1 MNGNE
6 FLDKMSLADP
16 AYVEEADR
24 PVKKRT
30 AWRKWGAMAACLAV
44 LLGVGFLFFPTS
56 TPNVPDPVPTELPTL
71 PVSMGPSLGGYG
83 YEGYYVRDIS
93 DLKNTSPSQIVSLPD
108 TLPVFRNATGGYPL
122 QVATEE
128 YKAKMLTL
136 CRSVAGRLGW
146 DAENM
151 TVVWDERSDGLAPTT
166 VTATGADGVKIEVD
180 QFMTVTITY
189 LDRGGPLS
197 GKASLVLRTYDSAY
211 ELAEKLLAEYQDL
224 MNFTNPRI
232 CVTGGDY
239 NIYGEQSYDIVF
251 TETGGTQ
258 TEELLEFFFHGAE
271 FACNEDGEPWRIRL
285 TCTDLSDKVGDYP
298 IITARQAQ
306 AQLAAG
312 HYISSCGWEMP
323 GEAYIRKVEL
333 VYRTGIYDEYF
344 MPYYRFYVELLVEA
358 PVVDGMNHLAAYYVP
373 AVAEEYL
380 APLSTWDGRFN

>member
-30 AWRKWGAMAACLAV
+30 TWRRWGAMAACLAV
-44 LLGVGFLFFPTS
+44 LLGVGFLFFPRS
-56 TPNVPDPVPTELPTL
+56 SPDVPDPVPTELPTL

-83 YEGYYVRDIS
+83 FEGYYVRDIS
-93 DLKNTSPSQIVSLPD
+93 DLKNTSPSQIGSLPD

-122 QVATEE
+122 QAATEE

-146 DAENM
+146 DAEK
-151 TVVWDERSDGLAPTT
+151 TAEVWEERSDGLAPTT

-180 QFMTVTITY
+180 QFMTVTISY
-189 LDRGGPLS
+189 PDRNRPFS
-197 GKASLVLRTYDSAY
+197 ENVLPTYDDAHK
-211 ELAEKLLAEYQDL
+211 LAEKLLAEYRGL
-224 MNFTNPRI
+224 MGFSSPQI
-232 CVTGGDY
+232 CITGGYY
-239 NIYGEQSYDIVF
+239 NIDGEQSYDIAFV
-251 TETGGTQ
+251 ETGGTQ

-271 FACNEDGEPWRIRL
+271 FFCNEGGEPWLIHLR
-285 TCTDLSDKVGDYP
+285 CTDLSDKVGDYP
-298 IITARQAQ
+298 IITAQQAQ
-306 AQLAAG
+306 AQLVAG
-312 HYISSCGWEMP
+312 HYITSCGWEMP

-333 VYRTGIYDEYF
+333 VYRTGEYDEYF
-344 MPYYRFYVELLVEA
+344 MPYYRFYVELLEEA
-358 PVVDGMNHLAAYYVP
+358 PVEGCMHLAAYYVP

>member
-30 AWRKWGAMAACLAV
+30 TWRRWGAMAACLAV
-44 LLGVGFLFFPTS
+44 LLGVGFLFFPRSSPDT
-56 TPNVPDPVPTELPTL
+56 PDPVQTELPTL

-93 DLKNTSPSQIVSLPD
+93 ELKNTSPSQIGSLPD
-108 TLPVFRNATGGYPL
+108 TLPVFRNAAGGYPL
-122 QVATEE
+122 QAASEE
-128 YKAKMLTL
+128 YMAKMLTL

-146 DAENM
+146 DAEK
-151 TVVWDERSDGLAPTT
+151 TAEVWEERSDGLAPTT

-180 QFMTVTITY
+180 QFMTVTISY
-189 LDRGGPLS
+189 PDRNRPFS
-197 GKASLVLRTYDSAY
+197 ENVLPTYDDAY
-211 ELAEKLLAEYQDL
+211 KLAEKLLAEYRGL
-224 MNFTNPRI
+224 MGFSSPQI
-232 CVTGGDY
+232 CITGGDY
-239 NIYGEQSYDIVF
+239 NIDGEQSYDIVF

-271 FACNEDGEPWRIRL
+271 FFCNEDGEPWLIHLR
-285 TCTDLSDKVGDYP
+285 CTDLSDKVGDYP
-298 IITARQAQ
+298 IITAQQAQ

-312 HYISSCGWEMP
+312 HYITSCGWEMP

-333 VYRTGIYDEYF
+333 VYRTGEYDEYF
-344 MPYYRFYVELLVEA
+344 MPYYRFYVELLEEA
-358 PVVDGMNHLAAYYVP
+358 PVEGCMHLAAYYVP

>member
-16 AYVEEADR
+16 AYVEEADQ

-30 AWRKWGAMAACLAV
+30 TWRRWGAMAACLAV
-44 LLGVGFLFFPTS
+44 LLGVGFLFFPRS
-56 TPNVPDPVPTELPTL
+56 SPDVPDPVPTELPTL

-93 DLKNTSPSQIVSLPD
+93 ELKNTSPSQIGSLPD

-122 QVATEE
+122 QAASEE
-128 YKAKMLTL
+128 YMAKMLTL

-146 DAENM
+146 DAEE
-151 TVVWDERSDGLAPTT
+151 TAEVWEERSDGLAPTT

-180 QFMTVTITY
+180 QFMTVTISY
-189 LDRGGPLS
+189 PDRNRPFS
-197 GKASLVLRTYDSAY
+197 ENVLPTYDDAHK
-211 ELAEKLLAEYQDL
+211 LAEKLLAEYRDL
-224 MNFTNPRI
+224 MNFANPQI
-232 CVTGGDY
+232 CITGGYY
-239 NIYGEQSYDIVF
+239 NIDGEQSYDIAFV
-251 TETGGTQ
+251 ETGGTQ

-271 FACNEDGEPWRIRL
+271 FFCNEDGEPRIIRL
-285 TCTDLSDKVGDYP
+285 RCTDLSDKVGDYP
-298 IITARQAQ
+298 IITAQQAQ
-306 AQLAAG
+306 AQLVAG
-312 HYISSCGWEMP
+312 HYITSCGWEMP

-333 VYRTGIYDEYF
+333 VYRTGEYDEYF
-344 MPYYRFYVELLVEA
+344 MPYYRFYVELLEEA
-358 PVVDGMNHLAAYYVP
+358 PVEGCMHLAAYYVP

>member
-30 AWRKWGAMAACLAV
+30 TWRRWGAMAACLAV
-44 LLGVGFLFFPTS
+44 LLGVGFLFFPRSSPDT
-56 TPNVPDPVPTELPTL
+56 PDPVQTELPTL

-93 DLKNTSPSQIVSLPD
+93 ELKNTSPSQIGSLPD

-122 QVATEE
+122 QAATEE

-151 TVVWDERSDGLAPTT
+151 TVVWDERNGGLVPTT

-180 QFMTVTITY
+180 QFMTVTISY
-189 LDRGGPLS
+189 PDRHRPFS
-197 GKASLVLRTYDSAY
+197 ENVLPTYDDAHK
-211 ELAEKLLAEYQDL
+211 LAEKLLAEYRDL
-224 MNFTNPRI
+224 MNFANPQI
-232 CVTGGDY
+232 CITGGDY
-239 NIYGEQSYDIVF
+239 NIDGEQSYDIVF

-271 FACNEDGEPWRIRL
+271 FFCNEDGEPRIIRL
-285 TCTDLSDKVGDYP
+285 RCTDLSDKVGDYP

-306 AQLAAG
+306 AQLVAG
-312 HYISSCGWEMP
+312 HYITSCGWEMP

-333 VYRTGIYDEYF
+333 VYRTGEYDEYF
-344 MPYYRFYVELLVEA
+344 MPYYRFYVELLEEA
-358 PVVDGMNHLAAYYVP
+358 PVEGCMHLAAYYVP

>member
-30 AWRKWGAMAACLAV
+30 TWRRWGAMAACLAV
-44 LLGVGFLFFPTS
+44 LLGVGFLFFPRS
-56 TPNVPDPVPTELPTL
+56 SPDVPDPVPTELPTL

-93 DLKNTSPSQIVSLPD
+93 ELKNTSPSQIGSLPD
-108 TLPVFRNATGGYPL
+108 TLPVFRNAAGGYPL
-122 QVATEE
+122 QAASEE
-128 YKAKMLTL
+128 YMAKMLTL

-146 DAENM
+146 DAEK
-151 TVVWDERSDGLAPTT
+151 TAEVWEERSDGLVPTT

-180 QFMTVTITY
+180 QFMTVTISY
-189 LDRGGPLS
+189 PDRNRLFS
-197 GKASLVLRTYDSAY
+197 ENVLPTYDDAHK
-211 ELAEKLLAEYQDL
+211 LAEKLLAEYRDL
-224 MNFTNPRI
+224 MNFANPQI
-232 CVTGGDY
+232 CITGGYY
-239 NIYGEQSYDIVF
+239 NIDGEQSYDIAFV
-251 TETGGTQ
+251 ETGGTQ

-271 FACNEDGEPWRIRL
+271 FFCNEDGEPRIIRL
-285 TCTDLSDKVGDYP
+285 RCTDLSDKVGDYP
-298 IITARQAQ
+298 IITAQQAQ
-306 AQLAAG
+306 AQLVAG
-312 HYISSCGWEMP
+312 HYITSCGWEMP

-333 VYRTGIYDEYF
+333 VYRTGEYDEYF
-344 MPYYRFYVELLVEA
+344 MPYYRFYVELLEEA
-358 PVVDGMNHLAAYYVP
+358 PVEGCMHLAAYYVP

>member
-16 AYVEEADR
+16 AYMEEADR

-30 AWRKWGAMAACLAV
+30 TWRRWGAMAACLAV
-44 LLGVGFLFFPTS
+44 LLGVGFLFFPRS
-56 TPNVPDPVPTELPTL
+56 SPDVPDPVPTELPTL

-93 DLKNTSPSQIVSLPD
+93 DLKNTSPSQIGSLPD
-108 TLPVFRNATGGYPL
+108 TLPVFRNAAGGYPL
-122 QVATEE
+122 QAATEE

-151 TVVWDERSDGLAPTT
+151 TVVWDERNGGLVPTT

-180 QFMTVTITY
+180 QFMTVTISY
-189 LDRGGPLS
+189 PDRNRPFS
-197 GKASLVLRTYDSAY
+197 ENVLPTYDDAHK
-211 ELAEKLLAEYQDL
+211 LAEKLLAEYRDL
-224 MNFTNPRI
+224 MNFANPQI
-232 CVTGGDY
+232 CITGGDY
-239 NIYGEQSYDIVF
+239 NIDGEQSYDIVF

-271 FACNEDGEPWRIRL
+271 FFCNEDGEPRIIRL
-285 TCTDLSDKVGDYP
+285 RCTDLSDKVGDYP
-298 IITARQAQ
+298 IITAQQAQ
-306 AQLAAG
+306 AQLVAG
-312 HYISSCGWEMP
+312 HYITSCGWEMP

-333 VYRTGIYDEYF
+333 VYRTGEYDEYF
-344 MPYYRFYVELLVEA
+344 MPYYRFYVELLEEA
-358 PVVDGMNHLAAYYVP
+358 PVEGCMHLAAYYVP

>member
-30 AWRKWGAMAACLAV
+30 TWRRWGAMAACLAV
-44 LLGVGFLFFPTS
+44 LLGVGFLFFPRS
-56 TPNVPDPVPTELPTL
+56 SPDVPDPVPTELPTL

-83 YEGYYVRDIS
+83 FEGYYVRDIS
-93 DLKNTSPSQIVSLPD
+93 DLKNTSPSQIGSLPD

-122 QVATEE
+122 QAATEE

-146 DAENM
+146 DAEK
-151 TVVWDERSDGLAPTT
+151 TAEVWEERSDGLAPTT

-180 QFMTVTITY
+180 QFMTVTISY
-189 LDRGGPLS
+189 PDRNRPFS
-197 GKASLVLRTYDSAY
+197 ENVLPTYDDAHK
-211 ELAEKLLAEYQDL
+211 LAEKLLAEYRDL
-224 MNFTNPRI
+224 MNFANPQI
-232 CVTGGDY
+232 CITGGYY
-239 NIYGEQSYDIVF
+239 NIDGEQSYDIVF

-271 FACNEDGEPWRIRL
+271 FFCNEGGEPWLIHLR
-285 TCTDLSDKVGDYP
+285 CTDLSDKVGDYP
-298 IITARQAQ
+298 IITAQQAQ
-306 AQLAAG
+306 AQLVAG
-312 HYISSCGWEMP
+312 HYITSCGWEMP

-333 VYRTGIYDEYF
+333 VYRTGEYDEYF
-344 MPYYRFYVELLVEA
+344 MPYYRFYVELLEEA
-358 PVVDGMNHLAAYYVP
+358 PVEGCMHLAAYYVP

>member
-30 AWRKWGAMAACLAV
+30 TWRRWGAMAACLAV
-44 LLGVGFLFFPTS
+44 LLGVGFLFFPRS
-56 TPNVPDPVPTELPTL
+56 SPDVPDPVPTELPTL

-83 YEGYYVRDIS
+83 FEGYNVRDIS
-93 DLKNTSPSQIVSLPD
+93 DLKNTSPSQIGSLPD

-122 QVATEE
+122 QAATEE

-146 DAENM
+146 DAEK
-151 TVVWDERSDGLAPTT
+151 TAEVWEERSDGLAPTT

-180 QFMTVTITY
+180 QFMTVTISY
-189 LDRGGPLS
+189 PDRNRPFS
-197 GKASLVLRTYDSAY
+197 ENVLPTYDDAHK
-211 ELAEKLLAEYQDL
+211 LAEKLLAEYRDL
-224 MNFTNPRI
+224 MNFANPQI
-232 CVTGGDY
+232 CITGGYY
-239 NIYGEQSYDIVF
+239 NIDGEQSYDIAFV
-251 TETGGTQ
+251 ETGGTQ

-271 FACNEDGEPWRIRL
+271 FFCNEGGEPWLIHLR
-285 TCTDLSDKVGDYP
+285 CTDLSDKVGDYP
-298 IITARQAQ
+298 IITAQQAQ
-306 AQLAAG
+306 AQLVAG
-312 HYISSCGWEMP
+312 HYITSCGWEMP

-333 VYRTGIYDEYF
+333 VYRTGEYDEYF
-344 MPYYRFYVELLVEA
+344 MPYYRFYVELLEEA
-358 PVVDGMNHLAAYYVP
+358 PVEGCMHLAAYYVP

>member
-30 AWRKWGAMAACLAV
+30 AWRRWGAMAACLAV
-44 LLGVGFLFFPTS
+44 LLGVGFLFFPRS
-56 TPNVPDPVPTELPTL
+56 SPDVPDPVPTELPTL

-83 YEGYYVRDIS
+83 FEGYYVRDIS
-93 DLKNTSPSQIVSLPD
+93 DLKNTSPSQIGSLPD

-122 QVATEE
+122 QAATEE

-151 TVVWDERSDGLAPTT
+151 TVVWDERNGGLVPTT

-180 QFMTVTITY
+180 QFMTATISY
-189 LDRGGPLS
+189 PDRHRPFS
-197 GKASLVLRTYDSAY
+197 ENVLPTYDDAHK
-211 ELAEKLLAEYQDL
+211 LAEKLLAEYRDL

-232 CVTGGDY
+232 CITGGYY
-239 NIYGEQSYDIVF
+239 NIDGEQSYDIAFV
-251 TETGGTQ
+251 ETGGTQ

-271 FACNEDGEPWRIRL
+271 FACNEDGEPWLIHL

-312 HYISSCGWEMP
+312 HYITSCGWEMP

-333 VYRTGIYDEYF
+333 VYRTGEYDEYF
-344 MPYYRFYVELLVEA
+344 MPYYRFYVELLEEA
-358 PVVDGMNHLAAYYVP
+358 PVEGCMHLAAYYVP
-373 AVAEEYL
+373 AAAEEYL

>member
-30 AWRKWGAMAACLAV
+30 TWRRWGAMAACLAV
-44 LLGVGFLFFPTS
+44 LLGVGFLFFPRS
-56 TPNVPDPVPTELPTL
+56 SPDVPDPVPTELPTL

-83 YEGYYVRDIS
+83 FEGYYVRDIS
-93 DLKNTSPSQIVSLPD
+93 DLKNTSPSQIGSLPD

-122 QVATEE
+122 QAATEE

-146 DAENM
+146 DAEK
-151 TVVWDERSDGLAPTT
+151 TAEVWEERSDGLAPTT

-180 QFMTVTITY
+180 QFMTVTISY
-189 LDRGGPLS
+189 PDRNRPFS
-197 GKASLVLRTYDSAY
+197 ENVLPTYDDAHK
-211 ELAEKLLAEYQDL
+211 LAEKLLAEYRDL
-224 MNFTNPRI
+224 MNFANPQI
-232 CVTGGDY
+232 YITGGYY
-239 NIYGEQSYDIVF
+239 NIDGEQSYDIAFV
-251 TETGGTQ
+251 ETGGTQ

-271 FACNEDGEPWRIRL
+271 FFCNEDGEPRIIRL
-285 TCTDLSDKVGDYP
+285 RCTDLSDKVGDYP
-298 IITARQAQ
+298 IITAQQAQ
-306 AQLAAG
+306 AQLVAG
-312 HYISSCGWEMP
+312 HYITSCGWEMP

-333 VYRTGIYDEYF
+333 VYRTGEYDEYF
-344 MPYYRFYVELLVEA
+344 MPYYRFYVELLEEA
-358 PVVDGMNHLAAYYVP
+358 PVEGCMHLTAYYVP

>member
-56 TPNVPDPVPTELPTL
+56 SPDVPDPVPTELPTL

-83 YEGYYVRDIS
+83 FEGYYVRDIS
-93 DLKNTSPSQIVSLPD
+93 DLKNTSPSQIGSLPD

-122 QVATEE
+122 QAATEE

-151 TVVWDERSDGLAPTT
+151 TVVWDERNGGLVPTT

-180 QFMTVTITY
+180 QFMTVTISY
-189 LDRGGPLS
+189 PDRNRPFS
-197 GKASLVLRTYDSAY
+197 ENVLPTYDDAHK
-211 ELAEKLLAEYQDL
+211 LAEKLLAEYRDL
-224 MNFTNPRI
+224 MNFANPQI
-232 CVTGGDY
+232 CITGGYY
-239 NIYGEQSYDIVF
+239 NIDGEQSYDIAFV
-251 TETGGTQ
+251 ETGGTQ

-271 FACNEDGEPWRIRL
+271 FFCNEDGEPRIIRL
-285 TCTDLSDKVGDYP
+285 RCTDLSDKVGDYP
-298 IITARQAQ
+298 IITAQQAQ
-306 AQLAAG
+306 AQLVAG
-312 HYISSCGWEMP
+312 HYITSCGWEMP

-333 VYRTGIYDEYF
+333 VYRTGEYDEYF
-344 MPYYRFYVELLVEA
+344 MPYYRFYVELLEEA
-358 PVVDGMNHLAAYYVP
+358 PVEGCMHLAAYYVP

>member
-30 AWRKWGAMAACLAV
+30 TWRRWGAMAACLAV
-44 LLGVGFLFFPTS
+44 LLGVGFLFFPRS
-56 TPNVPDPVPTELPTL
+56 SPDVPDPVPTELPTL

-83 YEGYYVRDIS
+83 FEGYYVRDIS
-93 DLKNTSPSQIVSLPD
+93 ELKNTSPSQIGSLPD

-122 QVATEE
+122 QAATEE

-146 DAENM
+146 DAEK
-151 TVVWDERSDGLAPTT
+151 TAEVWEERSDGLAPTT

-180 QFMTVTITY
+180 QFMTVTISY
-189 LDRGGPLS
+189 PDRNRPFS
-197 GKASLVLRTYDSAY
+197 ENVLPTYDDAHK
-211 ELAEKLLAEYQDL
+211 LAEKLLAEYRGL
-224 MNFTNPRI
+224 MGFSSPQI
-232 CVTGGDY
+232 CITGGDY
-239 NIYGEQSYDIVF
+239 NIDGEQSYDIVF

-271 FACNEDGEPWRIRL
+271 FFCNEDGEPRIIRL
-285 TCTDLSDKVGDYP
+285 RCTDLSDKVGDYP
-298 IITARQAQ
+298 IITAQQAQ
-306 AQLAAG
+306 AQLVAG
-312 HYISSCGWEMP
+312 HYITSCGWEMP

-333 VYRTGIYDEYF
+333 VYRTGEYDEYF
-344 MPYYRFYVELLVEA
+344 MPYYRFYVELLEEA
-358 PVVDGMNHLAAYYVP
+358 PVEGCMHLAAYYVP

>member
-56 TPNVPDPVPTELPTL
+56 TPNVPEPVPTELPTL

-93 DLKNTSPSQIVSLPD
+93 DLKNTSPSQIGSLPD

-122 QVATEE
+122 QAATEE

-146 DAENM
+146 DAEK
-151 TVVWDERSDGLAPTT
+151 TAEVWEERSDGLAPTT

-180 QFMTVTITY
+180 QFMTVTISY
-189 LDRGGPLS
+189 PDRNRPFS
-197 GKASLVLRTYDSAY
+197 ENVLPTYDDAHK
-211 ELAEKLLAEYQDL
+211 LAEKLLAEYRDL
-224 MNFTNPRI
+224 MNFANPQI
-232 CVTGGDY
+232 CITGGYY
-239 NIYGEQSYDIVF
+239 NIDGEQSYDIAFV
-251 TETGGTQ
+251 ETGGTQ

-271 FACNEDGEPWRIRL
+271 FFCNEDGEPRIIRL
-285 TCTDLSDKVGDYP
+285 RCTDLSDKVGDYP
-298 IITARQAQ
+298 IITAQQAQ
-306 AQLAAG
+306 AQLVAG
-312 HYISSCGWEMP
+312 HYITSCGWEMP

-333 VYRTGIYDEYF
+333 VYRTGEYDEYF
-344 MPYYRFYVELLVEA
+344 MPYYRFYVELLEEA
-358 PVVDGMNHLAAYYVP
+358 PVEGCMHLAAYYVP

>member
-30 AWRKWGAMAACLAV
+30 TWRRWGAMAACLAV
-44 LLGVGFLFFPTS
+44 LLGVGFLFFPRS
-56 TPNVPDPVPTELPTL
+56 SPDVPDPVPTELPTL

-83 YEGYYVRDIS
+83 FEGYYVRDIS
-93 DLKNTSPSQIVSLPD
+93 DLKNTSPSQIGSLPD

-122 QVATEE
+122 QAATEE

-146 DAENM
+146 DAEK
-151 TVVWDERSDGLAPTT
+151 TAEVWEERSDGLAPTT

-180 QFMTVTITY
+180 QFMTVTISY
-189 LDRGGPLS
+189 PDRNRPFS
-197 GKASLVLRTYDSAY
+197 ENVLPTYDDAHK
-211 ELAEKLLAEYQDL
+211 LAEKLLAEYRDL
-224 MNFTNPRI
+224 MNFANSQI
-232 CVTGGDY
+232 CITGGYY
-239 NIYGEQSYDIVF
+239 NIDGEQSYDIAFV
-251 TETGGTQ
+251 ETGGTQ

-271 FACNEDGEPWRIRL
+271 FFCNEGGEPWLIHLR
-285 TCTDLSDKVGDYP
+285 CTDLSDKVGDYP
-298 IITARQAQ
+298 IITAQQAQ
-306 AQLAAG
+306 AQLVAG
-312 HYISSCGWEMP
+312 HYITSCGWEMP

-333 VYRTGIYDEYF
+333 VYRTGEYDEYF
-344 MPYYRFYVELLVEA
+344 MPYYRFYVELLEEA
-358 PVVDGMNHLAAYYVP
+358 PVEGCMHLAAYYVP

>member
-30 AWRKWGAMAACLAV
+30 TWRRWGAMAACLAV
-44 LLGVGFLFFPTS
+44 LLGVGFLFFPRS
-56 TPNVPDPVPTELPTL
+56 SPDVPDPVPTELPTL

-93 DLKNTSPSQIVSLPD
+93 DLKNTSPSQIGSLPD

-122 QVATEE
+122 QAATEE

-151 TVVWDERSDGLAPTT
+151 TVVWDERNGGLVPTT

-189 LDRGGPLS
+189 PDRGGPLS
-197 GKASLVLRTYDSAY
+197 EKNSLVLRTYDDAY
-211 ELAEKLLAEYQDL
+211 KLAEKLLAEYRGL
-224 MNFTNPRI
+224 MGFSSPQI
-232 CVTGGDY
+232 CITGGDY
-239 NIYGEQSYDIVF
+239 NIDGEQSYDIAFV
-251 TETGGTQ
+251 ETGGPP

-271 FACNEDGEPWRIRL
+271 FFCNEGGEPWLIHLR
-285 TCTDLSDKVGDYP
+285 CTDLSDKVGDYP
-298 IITARQAQ
+298 IITAQQAQ
-306 AQLAAG
+306 AQLVAG
-312 HYISSCGWEMP
+312 HYITSCGWELP

-333 VYRTGIYDEYF
+333 VYRTGEYDEYF
-344 MPYYRFYVELLVEA
+344 MPYYRFYVELLEEA
-358 PVVDGMNHLAAYYVP
+358 PVEGCMHLAAYYVP

>member
-16 AYVEEADR
+16 TYVEEADR

-30 AWRKWGAMAACLAV
+30 TWRRWGAMAACLAV
-44 LLGVGFLFFPTS
+44 LLGVGFLFFPRS
-56 TPNVPDPVPTELPTL
+56 SPDVPDPVPTELPTL

-83 YEGYYVRDIS
+83 FEGYYVRDIS
-93 DLKNTSPSQIVSLPD
+93 ELKNTSPSQIGSLPD

-122 QVATEE
+122 QAATEE

-151 TVVWDERSDGLAPTT
+151 TVVWDERNGGLVPTT

-180 QFMTVTITY
+180 QFMTVTISY
-189 LDRGGPLS
+189 PDRNRPFS
-197 GKASLVLRTYDSAY
+197 ENVLPTYDDAHK
-211 ELAEKLLAEYQDL
+211 LAEKLLAEYRDL
-224 MNFTNPRI
+224 MNFANPQI
-232 CVTGGDY
+232 CITGGYY
-239 NIYGEQSYDIVF
+239 NIDGEQSYDIAFV
-251 TETGGTQ
+251 ETGGTQ

-271 FACNEDGEPWRIRL
+271 FFCNEGGEPWLIHLR
-285 TCTDLSDKVGDYP
+285 CTDLSDKVGDYP
-298 IITARQAQ
+298 IITAQQAQ
-306 AQLAAG
+306 AQLVAG
-312 HYISSCGWEMP
+312 HYITSCGWEMP

-333 VYRTGIYDEYF
+333 VYRTGEYDEYF
-344 MPYYRFYVELLVEA
+344 MPYYRFYVELLEEA
-358 PVVDGMNHLAAYYVP
+358 PVEGCMHLAAYYVP

>member
-30 AWRKWGAMAACLAV
+30 TWRRWGAMAACLAV
-44 LLGVGFLFFPTS
+44 LLGVGILFFPTS
-56 TPNVPDPVPTELPTL
+56 SPDVPDPVPTELPTL

-93 DLKNTSPSQIVSLPD
+93 ELKNTSPSQIGSLPD
-108 TLPVFRNATGGYPL
+108 TLPVFRNAAGGYPL
-122 QVATEE
+122 QAASEE
-128 YKAKMLTL
+128 YMAKMLTL

-146 DAENM
+146 DAEK
-151 TVVWDERSDGLAPTT
+151 TAEVWEERSDGLAPTT

-180 QFMTVTITY
+180 QFMTVTISY
-189 LDRGGPLS
+189 PDRNRPFS
-197 GKASLVLRTYDSAY
+197 ENVLPTYDDAHK
-211 ELAEKLLAEYQDL
+211 LAEKLLAEYRDL
-224 MNFTNPRI
+224 MNFANPQI
-232 CVTGGDY
+232 CITGGYY
-239 NIYGEQSYDIVF
+239 NIDGEQSYDIAFV
-251 TETGGTQ
+251 ETGGTQ

-271 FACNEDGEPWRIRL
+271 FFCNEDGEPRIIRL
-285 TCTDLSDKVGDYP
+285 RCTDLSDKVGDYP
-298 IITARQAQ
+298 IITAQQAQ
-306 AQLAAG
+306 AQLVAG
-312 HYISSCGWEMP
+312 HYITSCGWEMP

-333 VYRTGIYDEYF
+333 VYRTGEYDEYF
-344 MPYYRFYVELLVEA
+344 MPYYRFYVELLEEA
-358 PVVDGMNHLAAYYVP
+358 PVEGCMHLAAYYVP

>member
-30 AWRKWGAMAACLAV
+30 TWRRWGAMAACLAV
-44 LLGVGFLFFPTS
+44 LLGVGFLFFPRS
-56 TPNVPDPVPTELPTL
+56 SPDVPDPVPTELPTL

-83 YEGYYVRDIS
+83 FEGYYVRDIS
-93 DLKNTSPSQIVSLPD
+93 DLKNTSPSQIGSLPD

-122 QVATEE
+122 QAATEE

-151 TVVWDERSDGLAPTT
+151 TVVWDERNGGLVPTT

-180 QFMTVTITY
+180 QFMTVTISY
-189 LDRGGPLS
+189 PDRNRPFS
-197 GKASLVLRTYDSAY
+197 ENVLPTYDDAHK
-211 ELAEKLLAEYQDL
+211 LAEKLLAEYRDL
-224 MNFTNPRI
+224 MNFANPQI
-232 CVTGGDY
+232 CITGGYY
-239 NIYGEQSYDIVF
+239 NIDGEQSYDIVF

-271 FACNEDGEPWRIRL
+271 FFCNEDGEPRIIRL
-285 TCTDLSDKVGDYP
+285 RCTDLSDKVGDYP
-298 IITARQAQ
+298 IITAQQAQ
-306 AQLAAG
+306 AQLVAG
-312 HYISSCGWEMP
+312 HYITSCGCEMP

-333 VYRTGIYDEYF
+333 VYRTGEYDEYF
-344 MPYYRFYVELLVEA
+344 MPYYRFYVELLEEA
-358 PVVDGMNHLAAYYVP
+358 PVEGCMHLAAYYVP

-380 APLSTWDGRFN
+380 APLSTWDGQFN

>member
-30 AWRKWGAMAACLAV
+30 TWRRWGAMAACLAV
-44 LLGVGFLFFPTS
+44 LLGVGFLFFPRS
-56 TPNVPDPVPTELPTL
+56 SPDVPDPVPTELPTL

-83 YEGYYVRDIS
+83 FEGYYVRDIS
-93 DLKNTSPSQIVSLPD
+93 DLKNTSPSQIGSLPD

-122 QVATEE
+122 QAATEE

-146 DAENM
+146 DAEK
-151 TVVWDERSDGLAPTT
+151 TAEVWEERSDGLAPTT

-180 QFMTVTITY
+180 QFMTVTISY
-189 LDRGGPLS
+189 PDRNRPFS
-197 GKASLVLRTYDSAY
+197 ENVLPTYDDAHK
-211 ELAEKLLAEYQDL
+211 LAEKLLAEYRDL
-224 MNFTNPRI
+224 MNFANPQI
-232 CVTGGDY
+232 CITGGYY
-239 NIYGEQSYDIVF
+239 NIDGEQSYDIAFV
-251 TETGGTQ
+251 ETGGTQ

-271 FACNEDGEPWRIRL
+271 FFCNEDGEPWLIHLR
-285 TCTDLSDKVGDYP
+285 CTDLSDKVGDYP
-298 IITARQAQ
+298 IITAQQAQ
-306 AQLAAG
+306 AQLVAG
-312 HYISSCGWEMP
+312 HYITSCGWEMP

-333 VYRTGIYDEYF
+333 VYRTGEYDEYF
-344 MPYYRFYVELLVEA
+344 MPYYRFYVELLEEA
-358 PVVDGMNHLAAYYVP
+358 PVEGCMHLAAYYVP

>member
-30 AWRKWGAMAACLAV
+30 TWRRWGAMAACLAV
-44 LLGVGFLFFPTS
+44 LLGVGFLFFPRS
-56 TPNVPDPVPTELPTL
+56 SPDVPDPVPTELPTL

-93 DLKNTSPSQIVSLPD
+93 ELKNTSPSQIGSLPD
-108 TLPVFRNATGGYPL
+108 TLPVFRNAAGGYPL
-122 QVATEE
+122 QAASEE
-128 YKAKMLTL
+128 YMAKMLTL

-146 DAENM
+146 DAEK
-151 TVVWDERSDGLAPTT
+151 TAEVWEERSDGLAPTT

-180 QFMTVTITY
+180 QFMTVTISY
-189 LDRGGPLS
+189 PDRNRPFS
-197 GKASLVLRTYDSAY
+197 ENVLPTYDDAHK
-211 ELAEKLLAEYQDL
+211 LAEKLLAEYRDL
-224 MNFTNPRI
+224 MNFANPQI
-232 CVTGGDY
+232 CITGGYY
-239 NIYGEQSYDIVF
+239 NIDGEQSYDIAFV
-251 TETGGTQ
+251 ETGGTQ

-271 FACNEDGEPWRIRL
+271 FFCNEDGEPRIIRL
-285 TCTDLSDKVGDYP
+285 RCTDLSDKVGDYP
-298 IITARQAQ
+298 IITAQQAQ
-306 AQLAAG
+306 AQLVAG
-312 HYISSCGWEMP
+312 HYITSCGWEMP

-333 VYRTGIYDEYF
+333 VYRTGEYDEYF
-344 MPYYRFYVELLVEA
+344 MPYYRFYVELLEEA
-358 PVVDGMNHLAAYYVP
+358 PVEGCMHLAAYYVP

>member
-30 AWRKWGAMAACLAV
+30 TWRRWGAMAACLAV
-44 LLGVGFLFFPTS
+44 LLGVGFLFFPRS
-56 TPNVPDPVPTELPTL
+56 SPDVPDPVPTELPTL

-83 YEGYYVRDIS
+83 FEGYYVRDIS
-93 DLKNTSPSQIVSLPD
+93 DLKNTSPSQIGSLPD

-122 QVATEE
+122 QAATEE

-151 TVVWDERSDGLAPTT
+151 TVVWDERNGGLVPTT

-189 LDRGGPLS
+189 PDRGGPLS
-197 GKASLVLRTYDSAY
+197 EKNSLVLRTYDDAY
-211 ELAEKLLAEYQDL
+211 KLAEKLLAEYRGL
-224 MNFTNPRI
+224 MGFSSPQI
-232 CVTGGDY
+232 CITGGYY
-239 NIYGEQSYDIVF
+239 NIDGEQSYDIAFV
-251 TETGGTQ
+251 ETGGTQ

-271 FACNEDGEPWRIRL
+271 FFCNEGGEPWLIHLR
-285 TCTDLSDKVGDYP
+285 CTDLSDKVGDYP
-298 IITARQAQ
+298 IITAQQAQ
-306 AQLAAG
+306 AQLVAG
-312 HYISSCGWEMP
+312 HYITSCGWEMP

-333 VYRTGIYDEYF
+333 VYRTGEYDEYF
-344 MPYYRFYVELLVEA
+344 MPYYRFYVELLEEA
-358 PVVDGMNHLAAYYVP
+358 PVEGCMHLAAYYVP

>member
-30 AWRKWGAMAACLAV
+30 TWRRWGAMAACLAV
-44 LLGVGFLFFPTS
+44 LLGVGFLFFPRS
-56 TPNVPDPVPTELPTL
+56 SPDVPDPVPTELPTL

-83 YEGYYVRDIS
+83 FEGYYVRDIS
-93 DLKNTSPSQIVSLPD
+93 ELKNTSPSQIGSLPD
-108 TLPVFRNATGGYPL
+108 TLPVFRNAAGGYPL
-122 QVATEE
+122 QAATEE

-146 DAENM
+146 DAEK
-151 TVVWDERSDGLAPTT
+151 TAEVWEERSDGLAPTT

-180 QFMTVTITY
+180 QFMTVTISY
-189 LDRGGPLS
+189 PDRNRPFS
-197 GKASLVLRTYDSAY
+197 ENVLPTYDDAHK
-211 ELAEKLLAEYQDL
+211 LAEKLLAEYRDL
-224 MNFTNPRI
+224 MNFANPQI
-232 CVTGGDY
+232 CITGGYY
-239 NIYGEQSYDIVF
+239 NIDGEQSYDIAFV
-251 TETGGTQ
+251 ETGGTQ

-271 FACNEDGEPWRIRL
+271 FFCNEDGEPWLIHLR
-285 TCTDLSDKVGDYP
+285 CTDLSDKVGDYP
-298 IITARQAQ
+298 IITAQQAQ
-306 AQLAAG
+306 AQLVAG
-312 HYISSCGWEMP
+312 HYITSCGWEMP

-333 VYRTGIYDEYF
+333 VYRTGEYDEYF
-344 MPYYRFYVELLVEA
+344 MPYYRFYVELLEEA
-358 PVVDGMNHLAAYYVP
+358 PVEGCMHLAAYYVP

>member
-30 AWRKWGAMAACLAV
+30 TWRRWGAMAACLAV
-44 LLGVGFLFFPTS
+44 LLGVGFLFFPRS
-56 TPNVPDPVPTELPTL
+56 SPDVPDPVPTELPTL

-83 YEGYYVRDIS
+83 FEGYYVRDIS
-93 DLKNTSPSQIVSLPD
+93 ELKNTSPSQIGSLPD

-122 QVATEE
+122 QAATEE

-151 TVVWDERSDGLAPTT
+151 TVVWDERNGGLVPTT

-180 QFMTVTITY
+180 QFMTVTISY
-189 LDRGGPLS
+189 PDRNRPFSENILP
-197 GKASLVLRTYDSAY
+197 TYDDAHK
-211 ELAEKLLAEYQDL
+211 LAEKLLAEYRDL
-224 MNFTNPRI
+224 MNFANPQI
-232 CVTGGDY
+232 CITGGYY
-239 NIYGEQSYDIVF
+239 NIDGEQSYDIAFV
-251 TETGGTQ
+251 ETGGTQ

-271 FACNEDGEPWRIRL
+271 FFCNEDGEPRIIRL
-285 TCTDLSDKVGDYP
+285 RCTDLSDKVGDYP
-298 IITARQAQ
+298 IITAQQAQ
-306 AQLAAG
+306 AQLVAG
-312 HYISSCGWEMP
+312 HYITSCGWEMP

-333 VYRTGIYDEYF
+333 VYRTGEYDEYF
-344 MPYYRFYVELLVEA
+344 MPYYRFYVELLEEA
-358 PVVDGMNHLAAYYVP
+358 PVEGCMHLAAYYVP

>member
-6 FLDKMSLADP
+6 FLDKMSFADP

-30 AWRKWGAMAACLAV
+30 AWRKWGAMAACLAI
-44 LLGVGFLFFPTS
+44 LLGVGFLFFPRS
-56 TPNVPDPVPTELPTL
+56 SPDVPDPVPTELPTL

-93 DLKNTSPSQIVSLPD
+93 ELKNTSPSQINSLPD

-122 QVATEE
+122 QAATEE

-151 TVVWDERSDGLAPTT
+151 TVVWDERNGGLVPTT

-180 QFMTVTITY
+180 QFMTVTISY
-189 LDRGGPLS
+189 PDRHRPFS
-197 GKASLVLRTYDSAY
+197 ENVLPTYDDAHK
-211 ELAEKLLAEYQDL
+211 LAEKLLAEYRDL
-224 MNFTNPRI
+224 MNFANPQI
-232 CVTGGDY
+232 CITGGDY
-239 NIYGEQSYDIVF
+239 NIDGEQSYDIVF

-258 TEELLEFFFHGAE
+258 TEELLEFFFRRAE

-312 HYISSCGWEMP
+312 HYITSCGWEMP

-333 VYRTGIYDEYF
+333 VYRAGVYDEYF
-344 MPYYRFYVELLVEA
+344 MPYYRFYVELLEEA
-358 PVVDGMNHLAAYYVP
+358 PVEGCMHLAAYYVP

>member
-30 AWRKWGAMAACLAV
+30 TWRRWGAMAACLAV
-44 LLGVGFLFFPTS
+44 LLGVGFLFFPRS
-56 TPNVPDPVPTELPTL
+56 SPDVPDPVQTELPTL

-93 DLKNTSPSQIVSLPD
+93 ELKNTSPSQIGSLPD
-108 TLPVFRNATGGYPL
+108 TLPVFRNAAGGYPL
-122 QVATEE
+122 QAATEE

-146 DAENM
+146 DAEK
-151 TVVWDERSDGLAPTT
+151 TAEVWEERSDGLAPTT

-180 QFMTVTITY
+180 QFMTVTISY
-189 LDRGGPLS
+189 PDRNRPFS
-197 GKASLVLRTYDSAY
+197 ENVLPTYDDVHK
-211 ELAEKLLAEYQDL
+211 LAEKLLAEYRDL
-224 MNFTNPRI
+224 MNFANPQI
-232 CVTGGDY
+232 CITGGYY
-239 NIYGEQSYDIVF
+239 NIDGEQSYDIAFV
-251 TETGGTQ
+251 ETGGTQ

-271 FACNEDGEPWRIRL
+271 FFCNEDGEPWLIHLR
-285 TCTDLSDKVGDYP
+285 CTDLSDKVGDYP
-298 IITARQAQ
+298 IITAQQAQ
-306 AQLAAG
+306 AQLVAG
-312 HYISSCGWEMP
+312 HYITSCGWEMP

-333 VYRTGIYDEYF
+333 VYRTGEYDEYF
-344 MPYYRFYVELLVEA
+344 MPYYRFYVELLEEA
-358 PVVDGMNHLAAYYVP
+358 PVEGCMHLAAYYVP

>member
-30 AWRKWGAMAACLAV
+30 TWRRWGAMAACLAV
-44 LLGVGFLFFPTS
+44 LLGVGFLFFPRS
-56 TPNVPDPVPTELPTL
+56 SPDVPDPVPTELPTL

-83 YEGYYVRDIS
+83 FEGYYVRDIS
-93 DLKNTSPSQIVSLPD
+93 DLKNTSPSQIGSLPD

-122 QVATEE
+122 QAATEE

-151 TVVWDERSDGLAPTT
+151 TVVWDERNGGLVPTT

-189 LDRGGPLS
+189 PDRGGPLS
-197 GKASLVLRTYDSAY
+197 EKKSLVLRTYDDAY
-211 ELAEKLLAEYQDL
+211 KLAEKLLAEYRGL
-224 MNFTNPRI
+224 MGFSSPQI
-232 CVTGGDY
+232 CITGGDY
-239 NIYGEQSYDIVF
+239 NIDGEQSYDIAFV
-251 TETGGTQ
+251 ETGGTQ

-271 FACNEDGEPWRIRL
+271 FFCNEGGEPWLIHLR
-285 TCTDLSDKVGDYP
+285 CTDLSDKVGDYP
-298 IITARQAQ
+298 IITAQQAQ
-306 AQLAAG
+306 AQLVAG
-312 HYISSCGWEMP
+312 HYITSCGWEMP

-333 VYRTGIYDEYF
+333 VYRTGEYDEYF
-344 MPYYRFYVELLVEA
+344 MPYYRFYVELLEEA
-358 PVVDGMNHLAAYYVP
+358 PVEGCMHLAAYYVP

>member
-30 AWRKWGAMAACLAV
+30 TWRRWGAMAACLAV
-44 LLGVGFLFFPTS
+44 LLGVGFLFFPRS
-56 TPNVPDPVPTELPTL
+56 SPDVPDPVPTELPTL

-93 DLKNTSPSQIVSLPD
+93 ELKNTSPSQIGSLPD

-122 QVATEE
+122 QAATEE

-151 TVVWDERSDGLAPTT
+151 TVVWDERNGGLAPTT
-166 VTATGADGVKIEVD
+166 VTATGADGVKIDVD
-180 QFMTVTITY
+180 QFMTVTISY
-189 LDRGGPLS
+189 PDRNRPFS
-197 GKASLVLRTYDSAY
+197 ENVLPTYDDAHK
-211 ELAEKLLAEYQDL
+211 LAEKLLAEYRDL
-224 MNFTNPRI
+224 MNFANPQI
-232 CVTGGDY
+232 CITGGYY
-239 NIYGEQSYDIVF
+239 NIDGEQSYDIAFV
-251 TETGGTQ
+251 ETGGTQ

-271 FACNEDGEPWRIRL
+271 FFCNEDGEPRIIRL
-285 TCTDLSDKVGDYP
+285 RCTDLSDKVGDYP
-298 IITARQAQ
+298 IITAQQAQ
-306 AQLAAG
+306 AQLVAG
-312 HYISSCGWEMP
+312 HYITSCGWEMP

-333 VYRTGIYDEYF
+333 VYRTGEYDEYF
-344 MPYYRFYVELLVEA
+344 MPYYRFYVELLEEA
-358 PVVDGMNHLAAYYVP
+358 PVEGCMHLAAYYVP

>member
-6 FLDKMSLADP
+6 FLDKMSFADP

-30 AWRKWGAMAACLAV
+30 TWRRWGAMAACLAV
-44 LLGVGFLFFPTS
+44 LLGVGFLFFPRSSPDT
-56 TPNVPDPVPTELPTL
+56 PDPVQTELPTL

-83 YEGYYVRDIS
+83 FEGYYVRDIS
-93 DLKNTSPSQIVSLPD
+93 DLKNTSPSQIGSLPD

-122 QVATEE
+122 QAATEE

-151 TVVWDERSDGLAPTT
+151 TVVWDERNGGLVPTT

-189 LDRGGPLS
+189 PDRGGPLS
-197 GKASLVLRTYDSAY
+197 EKNSLVLRTYDDAY
-211 ELAEKLLAEYQDL
+211 KLAEKLLAEYRDL
-224 MNFTNPRI
+224 MNFGNPQI
-232 CVTGGDY
+232 CITGGYY
-239 NIYGEQSYDIVF
+239 NIDGEQSYDIAFV
-251 TETGGTQ
+251 ETGGTQ

-271 FACNEDGEPWRIRL
+271 FFCNEGGEPWLIRL
-285 TCTDLSDKVGDYP
+285 RCTDLSDKVGDYP
-298 IITARQAQ
+298 IITAQQAQ
-306 AQLAAG
+306 AQLVAG
-312 HYISSCGWEMP
+312 HYIASCGWEMP

-333 VYRTGIYDEYF
+333 VYRTGEYDEYF
-344 MPYYRFYVELLVEA
+344 MPYYRFYVELLEEA
-358 PVVDGMNHLAAYYVP
+358 PVEGCMHLAAYYVP

>member
-30 AWRKWGAMAACLAV
+30 TWRRWGAMAACLAV
-44 LLGVGFLFFPTS
+44 LLGVGFLFFPRS
-56 TPNVPDPVPTELPTL
+56 SPDVPDPVPTELPTL

-83 YEGYYVRDIS
+83 FEGYYVRDIS
-93 DLKNTSPSQIVSLPD
+93 DLKNTSPSQIGSLPD

-122 QVATEE
+122 QAATEE

-136 CRSVAGRLGW
+136 CRSVAGRLGR

-151 TVVWDERSDGLAPTT
+151 TVVWDERNGGLVPTT

-180 QFMTVTITY
+180 QFMTVTISY
-189 LDRGGPLS
+189 PDRNRPFS
-197 GKASLVLRTYDSAY
+197 ENVLPTYDDAHK
-211 ELAEKLLAEYQDL
+211 LAEKLLAEYRDL
-224 MNFTNPRI
+224 MNFANPQI
-232 CVTGGDY
+232 CITGGYY
-239 NIYGEQSYDIVF
+239 NIDGEQSYDIAFV
-251 TETGGTQ
+251 ETGGTQ

-271 FACNEDGEPWRIRL
+271 FFCNEDGEPWLIHLR
-285 TCTDLSDKVGDYP
+285 CTDLSDKVGDYP
-298 IITARQAQ
+298 IITAQQAQ
-306 AQLAAG
+306 AQLVAG
-312 HYISSCGWEMP
+312 HYITSCGWEMP

-333 VYRTGIYDEYF
+333 VYRTGEYDEYF
-344 MPYYRFYVELLVEA
+344 MPYYRFYVELLEEA
-358 PVVDGMNHLAAYYVP
+358 PVEGCMHLAAYYVP

>member
-30 AWRKWGAMAACLAV
+30 TWRRWGAMAACLAV
-44 LLGVGFLFFPTS
+44 LLGVGFLFFPRS
-56 TPNVPDPVPTELPTL
+56 SPDVPDPVPTELPTL

-83 YEGYYVRDIS
+83 FEGYYVRDIS
-93 DLKNTSPSQIVSLPD
+93 DLKNTSPSQIGSLPD

-122 QVATEE
+122 QAATEE

-146 DAENM
+146 DAEK
-151 TVVWDERSDGLAPTT
+151 TAEVWDERSDGLVPTT

-180 QFMTVTITY
+180 QFMTVTISY
-189 LDRGGPLS
+189 PDRNRPFS
-197 GKASLVLRTYDSAY
+197 ENVLPTYDDAHK
-211 ELAEKLLAEYQDL
+211 LAEKLLAEYRDL
-224 MNFTNPRI
+224 MNFANPQI
-232 CVTGGDY
+232 CITGGYY
-239 NIYGEQSYDIVF
+239 NIDGEQSYDIAFV
-251 TETGGTQ
+251 ETGGTQ

-271 FACNEDGEPWRIRL
+271 FFCNEGGEPWLIHLR
-285 TCTDLSDKVGDYP
+285 CTDLSDKVGDYP
-298 IITARQAQ
+298 IITAQQAQ
-306 AQLAAG
+306 AQLVAG
-312 HYISSCGWEMP
+312 HYITSCGWEMP

-333 VYRTGIYDEYF
+333 VYRTGEYDEYF
-344 MPYYRFYVELLVEA
+344 MPYYRFYVELLEEA
-358 PVVDGMNHLAAYYVP
+358 PVEGCMHLAAYYVP

>member
-6 FLDKMSLADP
+6 FLDKMSFADP

-30 AWRKWGAMAACLAV
+30 TWRRWGAMAACLAV
-44 LLGVGFLFFPTS
+44 LLGVGFLFFPRS
-56 TPNVPDPVPTELPTL
+56 SPDVPDPVPTELPTL

-83 YEGYYVRDIS
+83 FEGYYVRDIS
-93 DLKNTSPSQIVSLPD
+93 DLKNTSPSQIGSLPD

-122 QVATEE
+122 QAATEE

-151 TVVWDERSDGLAPTT
+151 TVVWDERNGGLVPTT

-180 QFMTVTITY
+180 QFMTVTISY
-189 LDRGGPLS
+189 PDRNRPFSENILP
-197 GKASLVLRTYDSAY
+197 TYDDAHK
-211 ELAEKLLAEYQDL
+211 LAEKLLAEYRDL
-224 MNFTNPRI
+224 MNFANPQI
-232 CVTGGDY
+232 CITGGYY
-239 NIYGEQSYDIVF
+239 NIDGEQSYDIAFV
-251 TETGGTQ
+251 ETGGTQ

-271 FACNEDGEPWRIRL
+271 FFCNEDGEPRIIRL
-285 TCTDLSDKVGDYP
+285 RCTDLSDKVGDYP
-298 IITARQAQ
+298 IITAQQAQ
-306 AQLAAG
+306 AQLVAG
-312 HYISSCGWEMP
+312 HYITSCGWEMP

-333 VYRTGIYDEYF
+333 VYRTGEYDEYF
-344 MPYYRFYVELLVEA
+344 MPYYRFYVELLEEA
-358 PVVDGMNHLAAYYVP
+358 PVEGCMHLAAYYVP

>member
-30 AWRKWGAMAACLAV
+30 TWRRWGAMAACLAV
-44 LLGVGFLFFPTS
+44 LLGVGFLFFPRS
-56 TPNVPDPVPTELPTL
+56 SPDVPDPVPTELPTL

-83 YEGYYVRDIS
+83 FEGYYVRDIS
-93 DLKNTSPSQIVSLPD
+93 DLKNTSPSQIGSLPD

-122 QVATEE
+122 QAASEE

-146 DAENM
+146 DAEK
-151 TVVWDERSDGLAPTT
+151 TAEVWEERSDGLAPTT

-180 QFMTVTITY
+180 QFMTVTISY
-189 LDRGGPLS
+189 PDRNRPFS
-197 GKASLVLRTYDSAY
+197 ENVLPTYDDAHK
-211 ELAEKLLAEYQDL
+211 LAEKLLAEYRDL
-224 MNFTNPRI
+224 MNFANPQI
-232 CVTGGDY
+232 CITGGDY
-239 NIYGEQSYDIVF
+239 NIDGEQSYDIVF

-271 FACNEDGEPWRIRL
+271 FFCNEDGEPRIIRL
-285 TCTDLSDKVGDYP
+285 RCTDLSDKVGDYP
-298 IITARQAQ
+298 IITAQQAQ
-306 AQLAAG
+306 AQLVAG
-312 HYISSCGWEMP
+312 HYITSCGREMP

-333 VYRTGIYDEYF
+333 VYRTGEYDEYF
-344 MPYYRFYVELLVEA
+344 MPYYRFYVELLEEA
-358 PVVDGMNHLAAYYVP
+358 PVEGCMHLAAYYVP

>member
-30 AWRKWGAMAACLAV
+30 TWRRWGAMAACLAV
-44 LLGVGFLFFPTS
+44 LLGVGFLFFPRS
-56 TPNVPDPVPTELPTL
+56 SPDVPDPVQTELPTL

-93 DLKNTSPSQIVSLPD
+93 ELKNTSPSQIGSLPD

-122 QVATEE
+122 QAATEE

-136 CRSVAGRLGW
+136 CRSVAGRLGR

-151 TVVWDERSDGLAPTT
+151 TVVWDERNGGLVPTT

-180 QFMTVTITY
+180 QFMTVTISY
-189 LDRGGPLS
+189 PDRNRPFS
-197 GKASLVLRTYDSAY
+197 ENVLPTYDDAHK
-211 ELAEKLLAEYQDL
+211 LAEKLLAEYRDL
-224 MNFTNPRI
+224 MNFANPQI
-232 CVTGGDY
+232 CITGGYY
-239 NIYGEQSYDIVF
+239 NIDGEQSYDIAFV
-251 TETGGTQ
+251 ETGGTQ

-271 FACNEDGEPWRIRL
+271 FFCNEGGEPWLIHLR
-285 TCTDLSDKVGDYP
+285 CTDLSDKVGDYP
-298 IITARQAQ
+298 IITAQQAQ
-306 AQLAAG
+306 AQLVAG
-312 HYISSCGWEMP
+312 HYITSCGWEMP

-333 VYRTGIYDEYF
+333 VYRTGEYDEYF
-344 MPYYRFYVELLVEA
+344 MPYYRFYVELLEEA
-358 PVVDGMNHLAAYYVP
+358 PVEGCMHLAAYYVP

>member
-16 AYVEEADR
+16 AYVEEADQ

-30 AWRKWGAMAACLAV
+30 TWRRWGAMAACLAV
-44 LLGVGFLFFPTS
+44 LLGVGFLFFPRSSPDT
-56 TPNVPDPVPTELPTL
+56 PDPVQTELPTL

-93 DLKNTSPSQIVSLPD
+93 ELKNTSPSQIGSLPD
-108 TLPVFRNATGGYPL
+108 TLPVFRNAAGGYSL
-122 QVATEE
+122 QAASEE
-128 YKAKMLTL
+128 YMAKMLTL

-146 DAENM
+146 DAEK
-151 TVVWDERSDGLAPTT
+151 TAEVWEERSDGLAPTT

-180 QFMTVTITY
+180 QFMTVTISY
-189 LDRGGPLS
+189 PDRNRPFS
-197 GKASLVLRTYDSAY
+197 ENVLPTYDDAHK
-211 ELAEKLLAEYQDL
+211 LAEKLLAEYRDL
-224 MNFTNPRI
+224 MNFANPQI
-232 CVTGGDY
+232 CITGGYY
-239 NIYGEQSYDIVF
+239 NIDGEQSYDIVF

-271 FACNEDGEPWRIRL
+271 FFCNEGGEPWLIHLR
-285 TCTDLSDKVGDYP
+285 CTDLSDKVGDYP
-298 IITARQAQ
+298 IITAQQAQ
-306 AQLAAG
+306 AQLVAG
-312 HYISSCGWEMP
+312 HYITSCGWEMP

-333 VYRTGIYDEYF
+333 VYRTGEYDEYF
-344 MPYYRFYVELLVEA
+344 MPYYRFYVELLEEA
-358 PVVDGMNHLAAYYVP
+358 PVEGCMHLAAYYVP

>member
-30 AWRKWGAMAACLAV
+30 TWRRWGAMAACLAV
-44 LLGVGFLFFPTS
+44 LLGVGFLFFPRS
-56 TPNVPDPVPTELPTL
+56 SPDVPDPVPTELPTL

-83 YEGYYVRDIS
+83 FEGYYVRDIS
-93 DLKNTSPSQIVSLPD
+93 DLKNTSPSQIGSLPD

-122 QVATEE
+122 QAATEE

-151 TVVWDERSDGLAPTT
+151 TVVWDERNGGLVPTT

-180 QFMTVTITY
+180 QFMTVTISY
-189 LDRGGPLS
+189 PDRNRPFS
-197 GKASLVLRTYDSAY
+197 ENVLPTYDDAHK
-211 ELAEKLLAEYQDL
+211 LAEKLLAEYRGL
-224 MNFTNPRI
+224 MGFSSPQI
-232 CVTGGDY
+232 CITGGDY
-239 NIYGEQSYDIVF
+239 NIDGEQSYDIVF

-271 FACNEDGEPWRIRL
+271 FFCNEDGEPRIIRL
-285 TCTDLSDKVGDYP
+285 RCTDLSDKVGDYP
-298 IITARQAQ
+298 IITAQQAQ
-306 AQLAAG
+306 AQLVAG
-312 HYISSCGWEMP
+312 HYITSCGWEMP

-333 VYRTGIYDEYF
+333 VYRTGEYDEYF
-344 MPYYRFYVELLVEA
+344 MPYYRFYVELLEEA
-358 PVVDGMNHLAAYYVP
+358 PVEGCMHLAAYYVP

>member
-30 AWRKWGAMAACLAV
+30 TWRRWGAMAACLAV
-44 LLGVGFLFFPTS
+44 LLGVGFLFFPRS
-56 TPNVPDPVPTELPTL
+56 SPDVPDPVPTELPTL

-83 YEGYYVRDIS
+83 FEGYYVRDIS
-93 DLKNTSPSQIVSLPD
+93 ELKNTSPSQIGSLPD
-108 TLPVFRNATGGYPL
+108 TLPVFRNAAGGYPL
-122 QVATEE
+122 QAATEE

-146 DAENM
+146 DAEK
-151 TVVWDERSDGLAPTT
+151 TAEVWEERSDGLAPTT

-180 QFMTVTITY
+180 QFMTVTISY
-189 LDRGGPLS
+189 PDRNRPFS
-197 GKASLVLRTYDSAY
+197 ENVLPTYDDAHK
-211 ELAEKLLAEYQDL
+211 LAEKLLAEYRDL
-224 MNFTNPRI
+224 MNFANPQI
-232 CVTGGDY
+232 CITGGYY
-239 NIYGEQSYDIVF
+239 NIDGEQSYDIVF

-271 FACNEDGEPWRIRL
+271 FFCNEDGEPRIIRL
-285 TCTDLSDKVGDYP
+285 RCTDLSDKVGDYP
-298 IITARQAQ
+298 IITAQQAQ
-306 AQLAAG
+306 AQLVAG
-312 HYISSCGWEMP
+312 HYITSCGWEMP

-333 VYRTGIYDEYF
+333 VYRTGEYDEYF
-344 MPYYRFYVELLVEA
+344 MPYYRFYVELLEEA
-358 PVVDGMNHLAAYYVP
+358 PVEGCMHLAAYYVP

>member
-30 AWRKWGAMAACLAV
+30 TWRRWGAMAACLAV

-56 TPNVPDPVPTELPTL
+56 SPDVPDPVPTELPTL

-83 YEGYYVRDIS
+83 FEGYYVRDIS
-93 DLKNTSPSQIVSLPD
+93 DLKNTSPSQIGSLPD

-122 QVATEE
+122 QAATEE

-151 TVVWDERSDGLAPTT
+151 TVVWDERNGGLVPTT

-180 QFMTVTITY
+180 QFMTVTISY
-189 LDRGGPLS
+189 PDRNRPFS
-197 GKASLVLRTYDSAY
+197 ENVLPTYDDAHK
-211 ELAEKLLAEYQDL
+211 LAEKLLAEYRDL
-224 MNFTNPRI
+224 MNFANPQI
-232 CVTGGDY
+232 CITGGYY
-239 NIYGEQSYDIVF
+239 NIDGEQSYDIAFV
-251 TETGGTQ
+251 ETGGTQ

-271 FACNEDGEPWRIRL
+271 FFCNEDGEPRIIRL
-285 TCTDLSDKVGDYP
+285 RCTDLSDKVGDYP
-298 IITARQAQ
+298 IITAQQAQ
-306 AQLAAG
+306 AQLVAG
-312 HYISSCGWEMP
+312 HYITSCGWEMP

-333 VYRTGIYDEYF
+333 VYRTGEYDEYF
-344 MPYYRFYVELLVEA
+344 MPYYRFYVELLEEA
-358 PVVDGMNHLAAYYVP
+358 PVEGCMHLAAYYVP